1 MSLLDLPIYPWW
13 WKGKPCNRDLAWRLP
28 LHATKNYRSDHGVT
42 VLDRIRSL
50 WAVRRCDRG
59 QRTPGCSC
67 GHVHTSAA
75 ASTSCR
81 PLHLETCAAAAAT
94 CDRLTNTSKLEIE
107 CEEHGKHTLRE
118 RLGLRRAP
126 SRGVAAPRPRR
137 AQSGRACVW
146 YDIAAGQVRHANS
159 QVCDGVTT
167 RHRPKWCE
175 RDRAREADLN
185 NHFRTSTWRVEARS
199 SWAEVLH
206 TA

>member
-1 MSLLDLPIYPWW
+1 MSLLDLPIYPSLMVTR
-13 WKGKPCNRDLAWRLP
+13 KTLQSRLGVAV
-28 LHATKNYRSDHGVT
+28 ATPRHEELPERSRGHGP
-42 VLDRIRSL
+42 RSNSL

-137 AQSGRACVW
+137 AQSGRACV
-146 YDIAAGQVRHANS
+146 
-159 QVCDGVTT
+159 
-167 RHRPKWCE
+167 
-175 RDRAREADLN
+175 
-185 NHFRTSTWRVEARS
+185 
-199 SWAEVLH
+199 
-206 TA
+206 

>member
-13 WKGKPCNRDLAWRLP
+13 WKGKPCNRDLA

-42 VLDRIRSL
+42 VLDRIRSGRC
-50 WAVRRCDRG
+50 AGATAANVRRAARAA
-59 QRTPGCSC
+59 
-67 GHVHTSAA
+67 TSTRRRPRRRRVAPSISRRA
-75 ASTSCR
+75 R
-81 PLHLETCAAAAAT
+81 PLLRPAT
-94 CDRLTNTSKLEIE
+94 AWRTRPNSKLNARSTVNI
-107 CEEHGKHTLRE
+107 HYVNV
-118 RLGLRRAP
+118 LGCGALHRALLH
-126 SRGVAAPRPRR
+126 AAPRPRPRR
-137 AQSGRACVW
+137 AESGRACVW
-146 YDIAAGQVRHANS
+146 YDDIAAGQVRHDNS